1 MAVHFLEETEAQIKA
16 ESMKKNILNIINKKV
31 AGRAEGI
38 DKVEGFLAKQERFNE
53 EQKAL
58 EAKQRA
64 EKIAELNRLAAE
76 REAEKAAELE
86 LFLA

>member
-1 MAVHFLEETEAQIKA
+1 MQ
-16 ESMKKNILNIINKKV
+16 KNILRLINKKV

-38 DKVEGFLAKQERFNE
+38 DKVESFLEKQEKFNA

-64 EKIAELNRLAAE
+64 EKIAELNR
-76 REAEKAAELE
+76 
-86 LFLA
+86 

>member
-1 MAVHFLEETEAQIKA
+1 LFSNLASIPTTDDLLEETPLLNELYG
-16 ESMKKNILNIINKKV
+16 SVKKILSSSLMV

-38 DKVEGFLAKQERFNE
+38 DKVESFLEKQEKFNA

-64 EKIAELNRLAAE
+64 EKIAELNR
-76 REAEKAAELE
+76 
-86 LFLA
+86 

>member
-1 MAVHFLEETEAQIKA
+1 
-16 ESMKKNILNIINKKV
+16 MKKNILNIINKKV

-38 DKVEGFLAKQERFNE
+38 EKVESFLVKQEKFNE

-64 EKIAELNRLAAE
+64 EKIAELDRLAAQRQAE
-76 REAEKAAELE
+76 RDAEIE
-86 LFLA
+86 LFQAQ